1 MKNKQLF
8 QQLKLELNRK
18 LDELEDQMNQNKL
31 SITDL
36 EVNMLELVF
45 KTQDQDNPYLK
56 SLDSET
62 SAMYG
67 ELQTE
72 YYVTIMTTQEKD
84 KWLRLSQRYR
94 KLGVIAVNGAFAEL
108 ENNLWEEGWSGN
120 PLSYR
125 QTDHGIYI
133 EVMLRSIGEIS
144 LKYKNYDDFWNK
156 VKDEEGAYKVAQP
169 IYNKWSEL
177 LYPQIQLVNGLNQ
190 TKIPEQVLR
199 K

>member
-18 LDELEDQMNQNKL
+18 LDELEDQMDQNKL

-45 KTQDQDNPYLK
+45 KTTDQDNPYLE

-72 YYVTIMTTQEKD
+72 YYV
-84 KWLRLSQRYR
+84 
-94 KLGVIAVNGAFAEL
+94 
-108 ENNLWEEGWSGN
+108 
-120 PLSYR
+120 
-125 QTDHGIYI
+125 
-133 EVMLRSIGEIS
+133 
-144 LKYKNYDDFWNK
+144 
-156 VKDEEGAYKVAQP
+156 
-169 IYNKWSEL
+169 
-177 LYPQIQLVNGLNQ
+177 QL
-190 TKIPEQVLR
+190 
-199 K
+199 

>member
-31 SITDL
+31 SITDM

-45 KTQDQDNPYLK
+45 KTPDQDNPYLE

-72 YYVTIMTTQEKD
+72 YYV
-84 KWLRLSQRYR
+84 
-94 KLGVIAVNGAFAEL
+94 
-108 ENNLWEEGWSGN
+108 
-120 PLSYR
+120 
-125 QTDHGIYI
+125 
-133 EVMLRSIGEIS
+133 
-144 LKYKNYDDFWNK
+144 
-156 VKDEEGAYKVAQP
+156 
-169 IYNKWSEL
+169 
-177 LYPQIQLVNGLNQ
+177 QL
-190 TKIPEQVLR
+190 
-199 K
+199 

>member
-36 EVNMLELVF
+36 EVNILELVF

-67 ELQTE
+67 ELQTG
-72 YYVTIMTTQEKD
+72 YYV
-84 KWLRLSQRYR
+84 
-94 KLGVIAVNGAFAEL
+94 
-108 ENNLWEEGWSGN
+108 
-120 PLSYR
+120 
-125 QTDHGIYI
+125 
-133 EVMLRSIGEIS
+133 
-144 LKYKNYDDFWNK
+144 
-156 VKDEEGAYKVAQP
+156 
-169 IYNKWSEL
+169 
-177 LYPQIQLVNGLNQ
+177 QL
-190 TKIPEQVLR
+190 
-199 K
+199 

>member
-72 YYVTIMTTQEKD
+72 YYVQ
-84 KWLRLSQRYR
+84 S
-94 KLGVIAVNGAFAEL
+94 
-108 ENNLWEEGWSGN
+108 
-120 PLSYR
+120 
-125 QTDHGIYI
+125 
-133 EVMLRSIGEIS
+133 
-144 LKYKNYDDFWNK
+144 
-156 VKDEEGAYKVAQP
+156 
-169 IYNKWSEL
+169 
-177 LYPQIQLVNGLNQ
+177 
-190 TKIPEQVLR
+190 
-199 K
+199 

>member
-1 MKNKQLF
+1 
-8 QQLKLELNRK
+8 
-18 LDELEDQMNQNKL
+18 
-31 SITDL
+31 
-36 EVNMLELVF
+36 
-45 KTQDQDNPYLK
+45 
-56 SLDSET
+56 
-62 SAMYG
+62 
-67 ELQTE
+67 
-72 YYVTIMTTQEKD
+72 MTTQEKNR
-84 KWLRLSQRYR
+84 WLRLSQRYR

-144 LKYKNYDDFWNK
+144 LKYKDYDDFWNK

>member
-18 LDELEDQMNQNKL
+18 LDELEDQMDQNKL

-45 KTQDQDNPYLK
+45 KTPDQDKPYLE

-72 YYVTIMTTQEKD
+72 YYV
-84 KWLRLSQRYR
+84 
-94 KLGVIAVNGAFAEL
+94 
-108 ENNLWEEGWSGN
+108 
-120 PLSYR
+120 
-125 QTDHGIYI
+125 
-133 EVMLRSIGEIS
+133 
-144 LKYKNYDDFWNK
+144 
-156 VKDEEGAYKVAQP
+156 
-169 IYNKWSEL
+169 
-177 LYPQIQLVNGLNQ
+177 QL
-190 TKIPEQVLR
+190 
-199 K
+199 

>member
-36 EVNMLELVF
+36 EVNILELVF

-62 SAMYG
+62 STMYG

-72 YYVTIMTTQEKD
+72 YYV
-84 KWLRLSQRYR
+84 
-94 KLGVIAVNGAFAEL
+94 
-108 ENNLWEEGWSGN
+108 
-120 PLSYR
+120 
-125 QTDHGIYI
+125 
-133 EVMLRSIGEIS
+133 
-144 LKYKNYDDFWNK
+144 
-156 VKDEEGAYKVAQP
+156 
-169 IYNKWSEL
+169 
-177 LYPQIQLVNGLNQ
+177 QL
-190 TKIPEQVLR
+190 
-199 K
+199 

>member
-18 LDELEDQMNQNKL
+18 LDELEDQMDQNKL

-56 SLDSET
+56 RLDSET

-72 YYVTIMTTQEKD
+72 YYV
-84 KWLRLSQRYR
+84 
-94 KLGVIAVNGAFAEL
+94 
-108 ENNLWEEGWSGN
+108 
-120 PLSYR
+120 
-125 QTDHGIYI
+125 
-133 EVMLRSIGEIS
+133 
-144 LKYKNYDDFWNK
+144 
-156 VKDEEGAYKVAQP
+156 
-169 IYNKWSEL
+169 
-177 LYPQIQLVNGLNQ
+177 QL
-190 TKIPEQVLR
+190 
-199 K
+199 

>member
-8 QQLKLELNRK
+8 QQLKLELNGK

-36 EVNMLELVF
+36 EVNILELVF

-72 YYVTIMTTQEKD
+72 YYV
-84 KWLRLSQRYR
+84 
-94 KLGVIAVNGAFAEL
+94 
-108 ENNLWEEGWSGN
+108 
-120 PLSYR
+120 
-125 QTDHGIYI
+125 
-133 EVMLRSIGEIS
+133 
-144 LKYKNYDDFWNK
+144 
-156 VKDEEGAYKVAQP
+156 
-169 IYNKWSEL
+169 
-177 LYPQIQLVNGLNQ
+177 QL
-190 TKIPEQVLR
+190 
-199 K
+199 

>member
-18 LDELEDQMNQNKL
+18 LDELEDQMNKNKL

-36 EVNMLELVF
+36 EVNILELVF

-72 YYVTIMTTQEKD
+72 YYV
-84 KWLRLSQRYR
+84 
-94 KLGVIAVNGAFAEL
+94 
-108 ENNLWEEGWSGN
+108 
-120 PLSYR
+120 
-125 QTDHGIYI
+125 
-133 EVMLRSIGEIS
+133 
-144 LKYKNYDDFWNK
+144 
-156 VKDEEGAYKVAQP
+156 
-169 IYNKWSEL
+169 
-177 LYPQIQLVNGLNQ
+177 QL
-190 TKIPEQVLR
+190 
-199 K
+199 

>member
-45 KTQDQDNPYLK
+45 KTQYQDNPYLK

-72 YYVTIMTTQEKD
+72 YYV
-84 KWLRLSQRYR
+84 
-94 KLGVIAVNGAFAEL
+94 
-108 ENNLWEEGWSGN
+108 
-120 PLSYR
+120 
-125 QTDHGIYI
+125 
-133 EVMLRSIGEIS
+133 
-144 LKYKNYDDFWNK
+144 
-156 VKDEEGAYKVAQP
+156 
-169 IYNKWSEL
+169 
-177 LYPQIQLVNGLNQ
+177 QL
-190 TKIPEQVLR
+190 
-199 K
+199 

>member
-67 ELQTE
+67 KLQTE
-72 YYVTIMTTQEKD
+72 YYV
-84 KWLRLSQRYR
+84 
-94 KLGVIAVNGAFAEL
+94 
-108 ENNLWEEGWSGN
+108 
-120 PLSYR
+120 
-125 QTDHGIYI
+125 
-133 EVMLRSIGEIS
+133 
-144 LKYKNYDDFWNK
+144 
-156 VKDEEGAYKVAQP
+156 
-169 IYNKWSEL
+169 
-177 LYPQIQLVNGLNQ
+177 QL
-190 TKIPEQVLR
+190 
-199 K
+199 

>member
-62 SAMYG
+62 SAMYS

-72 YYVTIMTTQEKD
+72 YYV
-84 KWLRLSQRYR
+84 
-94 KLGVIAVNGAFAEL
+94 
-108 ENNLWEEGWSGN
+108 
-120 PLSYR
+120 
-125 QTDHGIYI
+125 
-133 EVMLRSIGEIS
+133 
-144 LKYKNYDDFWNK
+144 
-156 VKDEEGAYKVAQP
+156 
-169 IYNKWSEL
+169 
-177 LYPQIQLVNGLNQ
+177 QL
-190 TKIPEQVLR
+190 
-199 K
+199 

>member
-62 SAMYG
+62 SAM
-67 ELQTE
+67 
-72 YYVTIMTTQEKD
+72 
-84 KWLRLSQRYR
+84 
-94 KLGVIAVNGAFAEL
+94 
-108 ENNLWEEGWSGN
+108 
-120 PLSYR
+120 
-125 QTDHGIYI
+125 
-133 EVMLRSIGEIS
+133 
-144 LKYKNYDDFWNK
+144 
-156 VKDEEGAYKVAQP
+156 
-169 IYNKWSEL
+169 
-177 LYPQIQLVNGLNQ
+177 
-190 TKIPEQVLR
+190 
-199 K
+199 

>member
-1 MKNKQLF
+1 MCNEEKQIIILIIQGYENKQLF

-36 EVNMLELVF
+36 EVNILGLVF

-72 YYVTIMTTQEKD
+72 YYV
-84 KWLRLSQRYR
+84 
-94 KLGVIAVNGAFAEL
+94 
-108 ENNLWEEGWSGN
+108 
-120 PLSYR
+120 
-125 QTDHGIYI
+125 
-133 EVMLRSIGEIS
+133 
-144 LKYKNYDDFWNK
+144 
-156 VKDEEGAYKVAQP
+156 
-169 IYNKWSEL
+169 
-177 LYPQIQLVNGLNQ
+177 QL
-190 TKIPEQVLR
+190 
-199 K
+199 

>member
-36 EVNMLELVF
+36 EVNILELVF
-45 KTQDQDNPYLK
+45 ETQDQDNPYLK

-72 YYVTIMTTQEKD
+72 YYV
-84 KWLRLSQRYR
+84 
-94 KLGVIAVNGAFAEL
+94 
-108 ENNLWEEGWSGN
+108 
-120 PLSYR
+120 
-125 QTDHGIYI
+125 
-133 EVMLRSIGEIS
+133 
-144 LKYKNYDDFWNK
+144 
-156 VKDEEGAYKVAQP
+156 
-169 IYNKWSEL
+169 
-177 LYPQIQLVNGLNQ
+177 QL
-190 TKIPEQVLR
+190 
-199 K
+199 

>member
-67 ELQTE
+67 EL
-72 YYVTIMTTQEKD
+72 
-84 KWLRLSQRYR
+84 
-94 KLGVIAVNGAFAEL
+94 
-108 ENNLWEEGWSGN
+108 
-120 PLSYR
+120 
-125 QTDHGIYI
+125 
-133 EVMLRSIGEIS
+133 
-144 LKYKNYDDFWNK
+144 
-156 VKDEEGAYKVAQP
+156 
-169 IYNKWSEL
+169 
-177 LYPQIQLVNGLNQ
+177 
-190 TKIPEQVLR
+190 
-199 K
+199 

>member
-18 LDELEDQMNQNKL
+18 LDKLEDQMNQNKL

-36 EVNMLELVF
+36 EVNILELVF

-72 YYVTIMTTQEKD
+72 YYV
-84 KWLRLSQRYR
+84 
-94 KLGVIAVNGAFAEL
+94 
-108 ENNLWEEGWSGN
+108 
-120 PLSYR
+120 
-125 QTDHGIYI
+125 
-133 EVMLRSIGEIS
+133 
-144 LKYKNYDDFWNK
+144 
-156 VKDEEGAYKVAQP
+156 
-169 IYNKWSEL
+169 
-177 LYPQIQLVNGLNQ
+177 QL
-190 TKIPEQVLR
+190 
-199 K
+199 

>member
-31 SITDL
+31 LITDL
-36 EVNMLELVF
+36 EVNILELVF

-72 YYVTIMTTQEKD
+72 YYV
-84 KWLRLSQRYR
+84 
-94 KLGVIAVNGAFAEL
+94 
-108 ENNLWEEGWSGN
+108 
-120 PLSYR
+120 
-125 QTDHGIYI
+125 
-133 EVMLRSIGEIS
+133 
-144 LKYKNYDDFWNK
+144 
-156 VKDEEGAYKVAQP
+156 
-169 IYNKWSEL
+169 
-177 LYPQIQLVNGLNQ
+177 QL
-190 TKIPEQVLR
+190 
-199 K
+199 

>member
-36 EVNMLELVF
+36 EVNILELVF
-45 KTQDQDNPYLK
+45 KIQDQDNPYLK

-72 YYVTIMTTQEKD
+72 YYV
-84 KWLRLSQRYR
+84 
-94 KLGVIAVNGAFAEL
+94 
-108 ENNLWEEGWSGN
+108 
-120 PLSYR
+120 
-125 QTDHGIYI
+125 
-133 EVMLRSIGEIS
+133 
-144 LKYKNYDDFWNK
+144 
-156 VKDEEGAYKVAQP
+156 
-169 IYNKWSEL
+169 
-177 LYPQIQLVNGLNQ
+177 QL
-190 TKIPEQVLR
+190 
-199 K
+199 

>member
-36 EVNMLELVF
+36 NMLELVF

-72 YYVTIMTTQEKD
+72 YYV
-84 KWLRLSQRYR
+84 
-94 KLGVIAVNGAFAEL
+94 
-108 ENNLWEEGWSGN
+108 
-120 PLSYR
+120 
-125 QTDHGIYI
+125 
-133 EVMLRSIGEIS
+133 
-144 LKYKNYDDFWNK
+144 
-156 VKDEEGAYKVAQP
+156 
-169 IYNKWSEL
+169 
-177 LYPQIQLVNGLNQ
+177 QL
-190 TKIPEQVLR
+190 
-199 K
+199 

>member
-31 SITDL
+31 LITDL
-36 EVNMLELVF
+36 EVNLLELVF

-72 YYVTIMTTQEKD
+72 YYV
-84 KWLRLSQRYR
+84 
-94 KLGVIAVNGAFAEL
+94 
-108 ENNLWEEGWSGN
+108 
-120 PLSYR
+120 
-125 QTDHGIYI
+125 
-133 EVMLRSIGEIS
+133 
-144 LKYKNYDDFWNK
+144 
-156 VKDEEGAYKVAQP
+156 
-169 IYNKWSEL
+169 
-177 LYPQIQLVNGLNQ
+177 QL
-190 TKIPEQVLR
+190 
-199 K
+199 